1 MNDRVGLRTQKLI
14 HQCRLFIP
22 WLCVQVYRWL
32 GPSAPCCDER
42 NADGKTLQQMNH
54 HHKDHL
60 RGDLSYSSHLPTAVT
75 VIFLSVFV
83 YTKHDCNEIGNDN
96 EQRLHIDSSG
106 CQFMSHWPELYI
118 LLCHLQINDNLI
130 LQLWP

>member
-32 GPSAPCCDER
+32 RPSAPCCDER

-75 VIFLSVFV
+75 VISLSVFV
-83 YTKHDCNEIGNDN
+83 YTKQDYNEIGNDN
-96 EQRLHIDSSG
+96 EQRLHIDSSDVALTW
-106 CQFMSHWPELYI
+106 FINIPVLPH
-118 LLCHLQINDNLI
+118 HLQINDNLI

>member
-32 GPSAPCCDER
+32 RPSAPCCDER

-83 YTKHDCNEIGNDN
+83 YTKQDYNEIGNDN
-96 EQRLHIDSSG
+96 EQRLHIDSSDVA
-106 CQFMSHWPELYI
+106 LT
-118 LLCHLQINDNLI
+118 
-130 LQLWP
+130 

>member
-32 GPSAPCCDER
+32 RPSAPCCDER

-60 RGDLSYSSHLPTAVT
+60 RGDLSYSSLLPTAVT
-75 VIFLSVFV
+75 VIFLSVFL
-83 YTKHDCNEIGNDN
+83 YTKQDYNEIGNDN
-96 EQRLHIDSSG
+96 EQRLHIDSSDVALTWIINIPL
-106 CQFMSHWPELYI
+106 H
-118 LLCHLQINDNLI
+118 HLQINDNLI